1 MTKKLLIL
9 TTGGTIASVET
20 PHGLIP
26 ALTSEELL
34 SYLPEIG
41 NDFVLTTKAVCNLDS
56 TDMTPDHWLLL
67 ARTIRKEYEQYDGF
81 VICHGTD
88 TLAYTAAALSYLIQN
103 SPKPI
108 VLTGA
113 QKPIGQEITDAKAN
127 LRDSILYAADS
138 LSCGVQIVFDRKVIA
153 GTRAKKTKTLS
164 YAAFSS
170 INFPILAT
178 IHDGRII
185 RYLPPEKTDGQAVF
199 CDKLNPRVFLLKLT
213 PGISPMLLS
222 DIFRL
227 YDCIIIESFGVGGIP
242 DSLEKELFAQLRK
255 YAPEEKV
262 LVMTTQVTYEGSNI
276 GTYEVGRR
284 LRESF
289 QILEARDMTLEA
301 VLTKMMWVLSE
312 ENLTWQDI
320 CRRFYSRND
329 SATLL
334 D

>member
-41 NDFVLTTKAVCNLDS
+41 DDFVLTTKAVCNLDS

-67 ARTIRKEYEQYDGF
+67 ARTIREEYEQYDGF

-138 LSCGVQIVFDRKVIA
+138 L
-153 GTRAKKTKTLS
+153 
-164 YAAFSS
+164 
-170 INFPILAT
+170 
-178 IHDGRII
+178 
-185 RYLPPEKTDGQAVF
+185 
-199 CDKLNPRVFLLKLT
+199 
-213 PGISPMLLS
+213 
-222 DIFRL
+222 
-227 YDCIIIESFGVGGIP
+227 
-242 DSLEKELFAQLRK
+242 EKELFAQLQK

-320 CRRFYSRND
+320 CRRFYSRID
-329 SATLL
+329 SDTLL